1 MSRRRPS
8 VPSRR
13 GRALRRLRE
22 LAQGFTLLEVMVTLA
37 ILGMSLVAISRS
49 QQNSI
54 RAANRAKW
62 MTVAVMLARYK
73 MVEVEDKLF
82 EEGFSDF
89 DEKETGDFKDEGFD
103 KYTYSLKID
112 KIELPASMN
121 ADSLLSA
128 FGGSGDSDD
137 SDAKRS
143 DAESKQQGMMSLGA
157 QMLSKQFEMIRNVL
171 EQSIRRAEVTV
182 EWREGTQTRV
192 VSVAGYFTDPRKIDA
207 AAAGTLTTG
216 TGTTDPT
223 SGATTA
229 TPTTGARG
237 GVTTTPT
244 TTPRP
249 GGAVR

>member
-1 MSRRRPS
+1 M
-8 VPSRR
+8 R
-13 GRALRRLRE
+13 GPEAKAAPRALHRLRQ
-22 LAQGFTLLEVMVTLA
+22 LARGFTLLEVMVTLA

-73 MVEVEDKLF
+73 MVEAEDTLF

-103 KYTYSLKID
+103 RYTYSLKVD

-121 ADSLLSA
+121 ADSLVSA
-128 FGGSGDSDD
+128 FGGSGDAD
-137 SDAKRS
+137 SDRG

-171 EQSIRRAEVTV
+171 EQSIRRVEVTV
-182 EWREGTQTRV
+182 EWQEGTQTRV

-216 TGTTDPT
+216 TGTTDAT
-223 SGATTA
+223 SGTGSTSA
-229 TPTTGARG
+229 TGARG

-244 TTPRP
+244 ATPRT
-249 GGAVR
+249 GGTVR